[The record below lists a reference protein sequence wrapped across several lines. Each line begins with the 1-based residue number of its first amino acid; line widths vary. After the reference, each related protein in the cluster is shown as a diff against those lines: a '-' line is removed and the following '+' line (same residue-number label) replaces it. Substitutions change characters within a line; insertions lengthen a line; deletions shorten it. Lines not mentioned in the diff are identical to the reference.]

1 MAPLLAASTSRG
13 LDTRPVRVTDSEHI
27 PLEPT
32 MTTITTYAILS
43 DITPH
48 HGTVVD
54 LLDREDVQDLDLAAQ
69 DPSSVL
75 AVVTGTVSVGD
86 RVRLGDVEIVSDWAT
101 V

>member
-1 MAPLLAASTSRG
+1 MR
-13 LDTRPVRVTDSEHI
+13 
-27 PLEPT
+27 
-32 MTTITTYAILS
+32 TITTYAILS

-69 DPSSVL
+69 DPSNVL

>member
-1 MAPLLAASTSRG
+1 
-13 LDTRPVRVTDSEHI
+13 
-27 PLEPT
+27 

-43 DITPH
+43 DITPARA
-48 HGTVVD
+48 TVVD
-54 LLDREDVQDLDLAAQ
+54 LLDLEDVQDLDLAAQ

-86 RVRLGDVEIVSDWAT
+86 RVWLGDVEIVSDWAT